1 MGTKQVRVSERLYAR
16 VEDEKRDGE
25 SFSDALER
33 MVDGYSLLDFAAD
46 VEDVSDAWDTAALE
60 ADFEADDEESREA
73 LDEELP

>member
-16 VEDEKRDGE
+16 VEAEKREGE

-33 MVDGYSLLDFAAD
+33 MVGGYGLLDFADD
-46 VEDVSDAWDTAALE
+46 VEGASDAWDTEALE
-60 ADFEADDEESREA
+60 ADFENDDDENRRA

>member
-33 MVDGYSLLDFAAD
+33 MVDGYDLLDFAAD
-46 VEDVSDAWDTAALE
+46 VEDVSDAWDTEALE
-60 ADFEADDEESREA
+60 ADFEADDEGNREA

>member
-16 VEDEKRDGE
+16 VEDEKREGE

-33 MVDGYSLLDFAAD
+33 MVDGYGLLDFAAD
-46 VEDVSDAWDTAALE
+46 VENVSDAWDTAALE
-60 ADFEADDEESREA
+60 AEFEADDEENREA

>member
-16 VEDEKRDGE
+16 VEAEKREGE

-33 MVDGYSLLDFAAD
+33 MVGDYDLLDFADDAAPA
-46 VEDVSDAWDTAALE
+46 SDAWDTEALE
-60 ADFEADDEESREA
+60 EEFEAEDAANRTD

>member
-16 VEDEKRDGE
+16 VQDQKREGE

-33 MVDGYSLLDFAAD
+33 MVGGYGLLDFADD
-46 VEDVSDAWDTAALE
+46 VQDASDAWDTDALE
-60 ADFEADDEESREA
+60 ADFEADDEATREA

>member
-16 VEDEKRDGE
+16 VEDEKREGE

-33 MVDGYSLLDFAAD
+33 MIDGYGLLDFAED
-46 VEDVSDAWDTAALE
+46 VEDASDAWDTEALE
-60 ADFEADDEESREA
+60 ADFETDDEANREE

>member
-16 VEDEKRDGE
+16 VEDEKREGE

-33 MVDGYSLLDFAAD
+33 MVGGYGLLDFADD
-46 VEDVSDAWDTAALE
+46 VQDASDAWDTDALE
-60 ADFEADDEESREA
+60 ADFEADDKANREA

>member
-16 VEDEKRDGE
+16 VEDEKREGE

-33 MVDGYSLLDFAAD
+33 MVDGYDLLDFADD
-46 VEDVSDAWDTAALE
+46 VADVSDAWDTAALE
-60 ADFEADDEESREA
+60 ADFEADDDANREA